1 MIKKNRL
8 FTVGLSFFLIFGV
21 TSCKYMEDFVLTIKV
36 DNKTKEEGQD
46 FVVTVSL
53 LNQAYEDITIS
64 YYYSP
69 FVPHIERFE
78 YPYPPTEELLGEP
91 NELFIADGDTYTET
105 WNIGSYGY
113 LDENEVK
120 RSLTKGRHDL
130 YFTTVIIFDEKQVTV
145 KSNTVK
151 LRVI

>member
-1 MIKKNRL
+1 MKKSGL
-8 FTVGLSFFLIFGV
+8 FILLLSCFSLFNV

-36 DNKTKEEGQD
+36 DNKRKEEGQD
-46 FVVTVSL
+46 FVVMVSL

-78 YPYPPTEELLGEP
+78 YPYPSTEELLGEP

-120 RSLTKGRHDL
+120 KSLTKGRHDL
-130 YFTTVIIFDEKQVTV
+130 YFTTTIIFDEKHVTV

-151 LRVI
+151 LRVV